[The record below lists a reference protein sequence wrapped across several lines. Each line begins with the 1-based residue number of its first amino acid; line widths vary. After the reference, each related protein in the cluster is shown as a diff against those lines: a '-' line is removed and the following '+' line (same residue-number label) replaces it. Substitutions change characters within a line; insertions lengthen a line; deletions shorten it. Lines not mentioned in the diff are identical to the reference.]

1 MMNVTADDKTND
13 SFDAAEPPVRR
24 RRIAKRVAQII
35 GGIVL
40 LMFLAWLILFIT
52 KGRFLKPYFEQIASS
67 QIERDVKVAGD
78 FQLYFAPFDVK
89 FLAEGLTVAN
99 PAWAK
104 ARQRNFFAA
113 KSIDTRISTWSLIF
127 GSKRRVNRLL
137 MDGGRID
144 LAWEGG
150 ARRNTWTFGDPN
162 RPAEP
167 FALPDIRTAVV
178 SESRVAYRDP
188 LLFLTADVGIET
200 IRATNTTLPDTIRVA
215 GGGTLR
221 QRPFTLTG
229 QLLSP
234 NEAAAGGKTKIVLA
248 ARADQTFLDLSGTLP
263 GATVIEGADLRLK
276 VRGPN
281 IARLFDFLGVAVP
294 DTRAYRLASKLT
306 RRDEQWRFTRLNG
319 VFGESDVAGQLTV
332 SMPANRLLFDAD
344 LRTRTLDIIDAG
356 PFIGYDPQALK
367 ARGVAAA
374 AGQGGGRLLPDA
386 PLRTDAL
393 SRFDARLDYRIDRV
407 RAESLPVSDIMLRLD
422 LDHSLLK
429 LSPVTFAM
437 AGGRVAADIAI
448 DARTRP
454 VATRY
459 DIRLSPTPMGTLLA
473 RWGVE
478 QSGTS
483 GTIKGRVQMTGEGDT
498 VHESLASA
506 DGRIAFIVPQ
516 GSLWTRNV
524 QLAEIDVGT
533 FVTKLFQDKL
543 KEPVRINCG
552 LVAFTVRDGIA
563 AADPILID
571 TRKNVIL
578 GRGGFSFKNETIDM
592 RIRADG
598 KKFSVFSAQS
608 PVGIGG
614 SFASPKID
622 VISPQLI
629 GRGAAGVGLAIVGT
643 PLAGV
648 LAFVDVGD
656 AKAASCG
663 PVLAGAT
670 AAAQRTSGG
679 KMRDDVG
686 RGTTAKSEDGK
697 RSPAKAKDQRKK
709 FLGIF

>member
-1 MMNVTADDKTND
+1 MVTAAYDNADR
-13 SFDAAEPPVRR
+13 SPEGAETTQRR
-24 RRIAKRVAQII
+24 RRIAKRIAKIF
-35 GGIVL
+35 GGFL
-40 LMFLAWLILFIT
+40 LLIFIAWLILFIT
-52 KGRFLKPYFEQIASS
+52 KGRFLKSQFEQIVSR
-67 QIERDVKVAGD
+67 QIEREVKVAGD
-78 FQLYFAPFDVK
+78 FQFYFAPFNVK
-89 FLAEGLTVAN
+89 LLAEGLTVAN
-99 PAWAK
+99 PAWARS
-104 ARQRNFFAA
+104 RQRHFFAA
-113 KSIDTRISTWSLIF
+113 KLIDTRISTWSLVF
-127 GSKRRVNRLL
+127 GPKRRVNRLL
-137 MDGGRID
+137 LDGGRID
-144 LAWEGG
+144 LAWEAG

-167 FALPDIRTAVV
+167 FELPDIRTAVV
-178 SESRVAYRDP
+178 SGSRVAYRDP

-200 IRATNTTLPDTIRVA
+200 IRATNTTLPDTIRVS

-221 QRPFTLTG
+221 RRPFTLTG

-234 NEAAAGGKTKIVLA
+234 NQAAAGGETKIVLA
-248 ARADQTFLDLSGTLP
+248 ARADRTFLDLTGTLP

-306 RRDEQWRFTRLNG
+306 RRNEEWRFTQLNG
-319 VFGESDVAGQLTV
+319 VFGESDIGGRLTV
-332 SMPANRLLFDAD
+332 SMPRDRLMMIAD
-344 LRTRTLDIIDAG
+344 LQTRTLDIIDAG
-356 PFIGYDPQALK
+356 PFIGYDPEALD

-374 AGQGGGRLLPDA
+374 SGQGGGRLLPDA

-393 SRFDARLDYRIDRV
+393 ARFDARVNYRIARV
-407 RAESLPVSDIMLRLD
+407 RAESFPISDIALRLD
-422 LDHSLLK
+422 LERSLLK

-448 DARTRP
+448 NARTRP
-454 VATRY
+454 VVTRY

-478 QSGTS
+478 DSGTS
-483 GTIKGRVQMTGEGDT
+483 GTIKARVEMTGEGDT
-498 VHESLASA
+498 VRESLASS
-506 DGRIAFIVPQ
+506 DGRIAIVVPQ

-524 QLAEIDVGT
+524 QLSEIDIGT
-533 FVTKLFQDKL
+533 FVTKLFEDKL

-578 GRGGFSFKNETIDM
+578 GRGGFSFKNETLDL

-598 KKFSVFSAQS
+598 KKISVFSAQS
-608 PVGIGG
+608 PVGVGG

-622 VISPQLI
+622 VISPQLVA
-629 GRGAAGVGLAIVGT
+629 RGAAGLGLALAAT

-670 AAAQRTSGG
+670 SAAQRTEGG
-679 KMRDDVG
+679 KPRDDVG

-697 RSPAKAKDQRKK
+697 RSPQKAREQRKK